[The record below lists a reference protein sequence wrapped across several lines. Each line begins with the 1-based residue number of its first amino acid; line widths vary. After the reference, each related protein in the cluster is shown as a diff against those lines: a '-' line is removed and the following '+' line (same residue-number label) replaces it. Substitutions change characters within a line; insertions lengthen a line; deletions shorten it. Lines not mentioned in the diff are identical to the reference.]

1 MLPDGT
7 LVVPISNDSTE
18 EDNLT
23 EIHEEDEE
31 QVSSHAHS
39 HAGTARVSK
48 TGSNRLS
55 RAEESGSNRFSRVET
70 GSVALSDKYRVQ
82 EEVIEEF
89 TPKSAPPRPIPPPPQ
104 SLTLFGME
112 DVASSLV
119 ERNEKVTSFASPQS
133 ASPDTNTA
141 STLRIS

>member
-7 LVVPISNDSTE
+7 LVVPISNNDSTE

-39 HAGTARVSK
+39 HAGTRVSK
-48 TGSNRLS
+48 SGSNRFS
-55 RAEESGSNRFSRVET
+55 RVETGSNRFSRVET

-104 SLTLFGME
+104 SLTLFGMD
-112 DVASSLV
+112 DVASSMV
-119 ERNEKVTSFASPQS
+119 GKSERVTSFASPQS